1 MKRAQLERFLNGK
14 MAFSVKENKR
24 HTDYT
29 PVLDGKIVSL
39 PKLVRLT
46 RSSREVPRNNIDGVA
61 RVLNFNHSE
70 LAKGVKCTI
79 SAATG
84 YFSLCV
90 AMMFFIQNYATR
102 YPDLLD
108 DFLHPMEASVD
119 LLLDHATALWL
130 ANKSSRDDYA
140 KLHKILDQLKLM
152 QQNNHGEC
160 IKVAERIR
168 RSVISA
174 LEMGQA

>member
-1 MKRAQLERFLNGK
+1 MKRAQLERYLNGK
-14 MAFSVKENKR
+14 MAFTAKENKR

-70 LAKGVKCTI
+70 LSKGVKCTI

-90 AMMFFIQNYATR
+90 AMLFFIQDKAAH
-102 YPDLLD
+102 YPELLD

-119 LLLDHATALWL
+119 LLLEHATALWL
-130 ANKSSRDDYA
+130 ANKSSRDDYV
-140 KLHKILDQLKLM
+140 KLHKVLDRLKLM
-152 QQNNHGEC
+152 QQNNHGEYT
-160 IKVAERIR
+160 KVAERIR
-168 RSVISA
+168 QGVMSA